1 MNLIIETPR
10 MILRGWTDADIEAW
24 AQMNEDP
31 RVREFFPGTV
41 PREKSIADGQIMRE
55 NLERNGYGWFVAEV
69 KGVMPFAGA
78 VALLPVHFEAP
89 FTPANEVGWRF
100 ATSAWGR
107 GYATEAAR
115 AALQYGVEKLGW
127 DEIVAFTA
135 AINQRSRRVME
146 RLGMTY
152 DPADDFQHPRLAE
165 GDRLRHHVLYRWRA
179 PSASL

>member
-1 MNLIIETPR
+1 
-10 MILRGWTDADIEAW
+10 MILRGWTDADVEAW

-41 PREKSIADGQIMRE
+41 PREKSIADGQVMRE
-55 NLERNGYGWFVAEV
+55 YLERNGYGWFVAEA

-78 VALLPVHFEAP
+78 IALLPVHFEAP

-100 ATSAWGR
+100 VTRAWGH

-135 AINQRSRRVME
+135 AINQPSRRVME

-152 DPADDFQHPRLAE
+152 DPADDFEHPRLAE

-179 PSASL
+179 VSS